1 MKFNHADHRSTKR
14 LFTCLSFAR
23 LGCIMG
29 CVFIAFLGNI
39 RTVRYGTTSSD
50 LIDCAG
56 LSHTSDSG
64 PINYTD
70 DDNLLPTEAFLSSE
84 QKDDPFLLLLS
95 LRERC
100 DSYACAWMRSC
111 VAWPQTRGRAQLYQ
125 ESSRTSL
132 IRILHSVQ
140 LRC

>member
-1 MKFNHADHRSTKR
+1 MKFNHADHRSTKGLR
-14 LFTCLSFAR
+14 TCLSFAR
-23 LGCIMG
+23 QGCILGC
-29 CVFIAFLGNI
+29 VLIALLGNI
-39 RTVRYGTTSSD
+39 RTARYGTPSSD

-56 LSHTSDSG
+56 FSHASDSG

-100 DSYACAWMRSC
+100 DSYACAWMRPC
-111 VAWPQTRGRAQLYQ
+111 IAAPQIRGRGRLYQ

-132 IRILHSVQ
+132 PRILHAVQ
-140 LRC
+140 LLC

>member
-84 QKDDPFLLLLS
+84 QKYDPFLMLLS
-95 LRERC
+95 LRALC
-100 DSYACAWMRSC
+100 NSCAQTRMRSFI
-111 VAWPQTRGRAQLYQ
+111 AWSSTRSRGRLYQ
-125 ESSRTSL
+125 QISRTFL
-132 IRILHSVQ
+132 TRILHSVQ
-140 LRC
+140 LLC